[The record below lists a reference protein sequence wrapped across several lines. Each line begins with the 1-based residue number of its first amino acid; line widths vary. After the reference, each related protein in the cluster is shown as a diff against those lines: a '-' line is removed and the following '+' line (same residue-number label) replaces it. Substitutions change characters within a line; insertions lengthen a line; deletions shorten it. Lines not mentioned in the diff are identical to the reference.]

1 MNASPTAPRWLLLI
15 AVIGMA
21 AAAAAIIAA
30 THTGG
35 HAHRPPA
42 AARRGPIIQGGLAP
56 TPPLP
61 RPRVAPALSA
71 LQTTE
76 TFAGGYINFLYGHR
90 PASGVPYASRS
101 LLARLAQLHPQLPG
115 AIAATASPQLT
126 SVRVTPIAANV
137 ARSTAVIEDGPAI
150 NSIAMRLAKHRGAWT
165 VVDLSENG

>member
-1 MNASPTAPRWLLLI
+1 MNASPAAPRWLLLI

-21 AAAAAIIAA
+21 AATAAIVAA
-30 THTGG
+30 THAGG
-35 HAHRPPA
+35 HAPRSPTA
-42 AARRGPIIQGGLAP
+42 AHRGPIIQGGIAP
-56 TPPLP
+56 TPAP
-61 RPRVAPALSA
+61 RPPAAPALSA

-76 TFAGGYINFLYGHR
+76 AFAGGYIDFLYGHR
-90 PASGVPYASRS
+90 PATSVPYASRS
-101 LLARLAQLHPQLPG
+101 LLGRLAQLHPQLPG

-126 SVRVTPIAANV
+126 SVRVTPTAANA